1 MAGNMPDPNTGAIHI
16 RNYQCVDA
24 AKAKANR
31 KSTWS
36 QWATWWQSKTL
47 PRPLEIY
54 AAVSYQ
60 ITLLIMTTGMEIM
73 EAASQAVVSESP
85 LLQFSF
91 FFKSRSSCRPSGGAA
106 PSGPLHLARLNPSS
120 RHPLH
125 LKKLFSIL
133 EYAV

>member
-1 MAGNMPDPNTGAIHI
+1 MAGNMPDSNTGAIHI

-73 EAASQAVVSESP
+73 EAAPQAVVSESP

-91 FFKSRSSCRPSGGAA
+91 FFSKAGAA
-106 PSGPLHLARLNPSS
+106 VGLAGVLPPPGPFTWPG
-120 RHPLH
+120 
-125 LKKLFSIL
+125 
-133 EYAV
+133 